1 MYKQD
6 CLDSEPVEFLD
17 PNKLSTD
24 GTVALVRKRFSH
36 DGSLLAYGLSTSG
49 SDWFTIHIKDVTT
62 GQDMPE
68 KLEKAKFSSI
78 EWTKDGKGDFFLSF
92 LRQRQLH
99 LWQVKK
105 SSNPNFFYLFFHWN
119 KALKL
124 MFAIKFFNGK
134 TNKKFWV
141 ADFFL
146 LVINA
151 MCL

>member
-6 CLDSEPVEFLD
+6 CLDSEPIEFLD

-78 EWTKDGKGDFFLSF
+78 EWTKDGKGYFFFSYLCY
-92 LRQRQLH
+92 
-99 LWQVKK
+99 
-105 SSNPNFFYLFFHWN
+105 FYLF
-119 KALKL
+119 LKEVHPL
-124 MFAIKFFNGK
+124 TIILF
-134 TNKKFWV
+134 
-141 ADFFL
+141 
-146 LVINA
+146 
-151 MCL
+151 

>member
-49 SDWFTIHIKDVTT
+49 SDWFTIHIKDVAT

-92 LRQRQLH
+92 FK
-99 LWQVKK
+99 VKTVAFIAGK
-105 SSNPNFFYLFFHWN
+105 KIQQP
-119 KALKL
+119 
-124 MFAIKFFNGK
+124 KFFLSLFPLK
-134 TNKKFWV
+134 
-141 ADFFL
+141 
-146 LVINA
+146 
-151 MCL
+151 